1 MMRALA
7 LLCLALLPS
16 WAAAQQLTI
25 SAAAS
30 LADALREIGTRFE
43 AANPGVRLRH
53 NFAASGVLVQQIVQG
68 APVDVF
74 VSADQASLARGMAAR
89 ALDPATRRDIAR
101 NTLVLVAPAG
111 STRPTGLADLAQPG
125 LGRIAIGKP
134 ATVPAGRYAQ
144 QALEAAQLWAA
155 LQPRL
160 VPADNVRQVL
170 DHVARGEVAAGFVY
184 RTDAERMKGRLRQV
198 LTVGGHEPITYPAAA
213 VATSRQPALA
223 RAYLEHLRSAEAR
236 AVLSRHGF
244 GLP

>member
-1 MMRALA
+1 MRALA

-43 AANPGVRLRH
+43 ATNPGVTLRH

-74 VSADQASLARGMAAR
+74 VSADQASMDRGMAAR

-101 NTLVLVAPAG
+101 NTLVMVAPAA
-111 STRPTGLADLAQPG
+111 STQPTRLADLALAG
-125 LGRIAIGKP
+125 TGRIAIGKA

-144 QALEAAQLWAA
+144 QALEAAQLWAG

-170 DHVARGEVAAGFVY
+170 DYVARGEVAAGFVY
-184 RTDAERMKGRLRQV
+184 RTDAELMKSRLRLV

-213 VATSRQPALA
+213 VAASRQPTLA
-223 RAYLEHLRSAEAR
+223 RAYLEHLRSAEAQ
-236 AVLSRHGF
+236 AVFQRFGF

>member
-1 MMRALA
+1 MTRALTI
-7 LLCLALLPS
+7 LCLTLLPA

-30 LADALREIGTRFE
+30 LADALREIGGRFE
-43 AANPGVRLRH
+43 ATHPGVTLRH
-53 NFAASGVLVQQIVQG
+53 NVAASGLLVQQILKG

-74 VSADQASLARGMAAR
+74 VSADQASMDRGMAAR
-89 ALDPATRRDIAR
+89 ALDPASRRDIAR
-101 NTLVLVAPAG
+101 NTLVMVAPAG
-111 STRPTGLADLAQPG
+111 STQPARLADLALPG
-125 LGRIAIGKP
+125 TGRIAIGKA

-144 QALEAAQLWAA
+144 QALEAAQLWTA

-170 DHVARGEVAAGFVY
+170 DYVARGEVAAGLVY
-184 RTDAERMKGRLRQV
+184 RTDAELMKGRLRLV

-223 RAYLEHLRSAEAR
+223 RAYLEHLRSAEAQ
-236 AVLSRHGF
+236 AVFKRFGF